1 MQTQSS
7 KRRRRGA
14 ASTTVFAAA
23 VVFFL
28 VCGVI
33 GQSLNGMVDSVKGF
47 FVSAPK
53 PVYLTAPVTAAPFV
67 HTVLERGEV
76 ESSSNIEVRCEVNRR
91 SGSAGTN
98 ILEIVPEGTWVEAG
112 DFLVRL
118 DDSALQ
124 TQLIQH
130 QIICSNSES
139 AVIEA
144 QAKVDS
150 TRLELSEYEEGTFKE
165 KLAQQQS
172 EVFVAQENQ
181 RRAEE
186 YLDYSKR
193 LAERGYIPEAQLEAD
208 TFAVEKARNE
218 LGVAETKLAVLNT
231 FTKEKMLTQL
241 RAEIRTA
248 ESRLQ
253 SRTKTWELDKVQL
266 KEITDQIAKCR
277 ITAPVA
283 GQVVYANN
291 QSRGSSSNIV
301 IEEGMPVRERQTIIN
316 LPDPSKMRVKT
327 MVHES
332 RIGHVQP
339 GLTAELMLD
348 AMPDLALTGKV
359 TTVSEYPL
367 PAISVYMSHVKEY
380 VVEIEITDPP
390 RDLRPGMTAE
400 VNILVQRIDEA
411 LQVPIESVLQR
422 GDQYFCALPAADGTL
437 KTREVQVGTTNE
449 TNLVIESGLTAEDEV
464 VLNVRSEQVIEQM
477 DLPSLETS

>member
-1 MQTQSS
+1 MQMQNS
-7 KRRRRGA
+7 KRQRRGS
-14 ASTTVFAAA
+14 ASTTIFAATLGM
-23 VVFFL
+23 FL
-28 VCGVI
+28 VCGVV
-33 GQSLNGMVDSVKGF
+33 GQFFGSMVDSVKGF
-47 FVSAPK
+47 FVEAPK
-53 PVYLTAPVTAAPFV
+53 PVYLTTTATMEPFV

-98 ILEIVPEGTWVEAG
+98 IIEIVPEGTWVEAG

-124 TQLIQH
+124 TQLIQQ
-130 QIICSNSES
+130 QIVCSNSES

-150 TRLELSEYEEGTFKE
+150 TKLELSEYEEGTFKE

-172 EVFVAQENQ
+172 EVFVAQENK

-266 KEITDQIAKCR
+266 EEIEDQIEKCR
-277 ITAPVA
+277 IWAPVA

-291 QSRGSSSNIV
+291 QTRSANKIM

-316 LPDPSKMRVKT
+316 LPDPKKMRVKT
-327 MVHES
+327 LVHES
-332 RIGHVQP
+332 RIGHVRP

-348 AMPDLALTGKV
+348 AMPDLSLTGKV

-380 VVEIEITDPP
+380 VVEVEITDPP

-400 VNILVQRIDEA
+400 VNILVQRIDQA
-411 LQVPIESVLQR
+411 LQVPIEAVIER
-422 GDQYFCALPAADGTL
+422 EGQYFCALPNEDGTL
-437 KTREVQVGTTNE
+437 ETREVVVGTTNE
-449 TNLVIESGLTAEDEV
+449 TNLVIESGLSANEEV
-464 VLNVRSEQVIEQM
+464 VLNVRTEQVMEQM